1 MNFGERM
8 KILRE
13 KHGYTQ
19 QFVADYLKT
28 TQSYYAQYENNR
40 RQIPFERMVELAR
53 LYNVSLDYMA
63 GFTDDI
69 KRKPM

>member
-63 GFTDDI
+63 GFTNDI

>member
-19 QFVADYLKT
+19 QYVADYLKT
-28 TQSYYAQYENNR
+28 TQSYYAQYENGR

-53 LYNVSLDYMA
+53 LYGVSLDYLA

-69 KRKPM
+69 NRKQK

>member
-1 MNFGERM
+1 M

-13 KHGYTQ
+13 KYGYTQ

-53 LYNVSLDYMA
+53 LYGVSLDYLA

-69 KRKPM
+69 NRKPS

>member
-19 QFVADYLKT
+19 QFIADYLKT

-63 GFTDDI
+63 GFTNDI